1 MWTWLVFFS
10 FWARRICLCIGLTAP
25 AEFMM
30 VFQFVRAVALDTF
43 GTLDSAWESR
53 VSPFSAI
60 FALQNSRVHVS
71 SSNCCNIPSNVEGMV
86 DEAFSSATTLNIPNI
101 NPDDWHVGFGWHF
114 DNLWFGS
121 ESNVVE
127 DLVLLYDSFDV
138 TGDKTVLRITMQE
151 IQDAYYFEIG
161 LWLGETRNFDLESV
175 NVIQILE

>member
-1 MWTWLVFFS
+1 
-10 FWARRICLCIGLTAP
+10 
-25 AEFMM
+25 
-30 VFQFVRAVALDTF
+30 
-43 GTLDSAWESR
+43 
-53 VSPFSAI
+53 
-60 FALQNSRVHVS
+60 
-71 SSNCCNIPSNVEGMV
+71 MV